1 LDEVW
6 RQAPS
11 LSREMGTRT
20 GDTPDIVVLPPV
32 LVGSTLLVGIGLH
45 YLVWPITLLPVVL
58 ARVLGVSVFIASGL
72 LAHAAQRAM
81 MRAGTNVLPT
91 RPTLALA
98 VDGPYRFTR
107 NPLYLAAIGV
117 ALGVALWVDGVIPL
131 LALVPMIV
139 ILHWGVV
146 TREEQ
151 YLARRFGSEYEAYRA
166 RVRRWI

>member
-1 LDEVW
+1 M
-6 RQAPS
+6 A
-11 LSREMGTRT
+11 TRS

-81 MRAGTNVLPT
+81 MRVGTNVLPT

-117 ALGVALWVDGVIPL
+117 ALGISLWVDGVIPL
-131 LALVPMIV
+131 LLLVPMIV

-151 YLARRFGSEYEAYRA
+151 YLARRFGSEYEAYRS